1 MRKLRTFLRYS
12 PWTEAMGSTQKH
24 FKIIEINS
32 LSLRALDVTK
42 MHRNGE
48 RCCATVLT
56 KITWARFTNASKH
69 SEINSGVLQ
78 NRDVSKTYG
87 DGEQFG
93 AVVLTK
99 IPRARFRNALKSL
112 KSVARHHYSRKVG
125 YKCDVNFLVVGPT
138 QWGLSHKCISTSMKC
153 LVCVQ
158 MRAGIFYNFKRTQLS
173 CAC

>member
-1 MRKLRTFLRYS
+1 VRKLRTFLRYS

-69 SEINSGVLQ
+69 SEINLGVLQ

-112 KSVARHHYSRKVG
+112 KSVARHFETEARPQAETESNFRPYSSQR
-125 YKCDVNFLVVGPT
+125 YPRLDLET
-138 QWGLSHKCISTSMKC
+138 L
-153 LVCVQ
+153 
-158 MRAGIFYNFKRTQLS
+158 
-173 CAC
+173 